1 MATDV
6 LDVPARSRYE
16 VTVDGEL
23 AGFSEYRQVEGARVF
38 THTEVF
44 DAYEGKGVGSAL
56 ARGALD
62 DVGPEAGASWRCARS
77 SPRLLERHGEDADLV
92 DAGLLLAE
100 ARRDPSAAFKK
111 ARRYIARLPV
121 ARRR

>member
-1 MATDV
+1 MSTDV
-6 LDVPARSRYE
+6 VDVPARSRYE

-23 AGFSEYRQVEGARVF
+23 AGFAEYRRVEGATVF

-62 DVGPEAGASWRCARS
+62 HVRS
-77 SPRLLERHGEDADLV
+77 EGRKLVAQCPFIAAFLRRHVEDADLV
-92 DAGLLLAE
+92 DTELT
-100 ARRDPSAAFKK
+100 
-111 ARRYIARLPV
+111 ARL
-121 ARRR
+121 ASRSR

>member
-1 MATDV
+1 MSPSCPVASAAMTTDV

-23 AGFSEYRQVEGARVF
+23 AGFAAYKQVEGARVF

-44 DAYEGKGVGSAL
+44 DAYEGKGVGGTL

-62 DVGPEAGASWRCARS
+62 DVRAHGR
-77 SPRLLERHGEDADLV
+77 RLVALCPFVAAFLERHDEYADLV
-92 DAGLLLAE
+92 DADLTRRLRSGDRP
-100 ARRDPSAAFKK
+100 ARSE
-111 ARRYIARLPV
+111 
-121 ARRR
+121 